1 MREIGTNFI
10 KWLASK
16 LGFKIAMVG
25 QVEGVTNIQGDPELL
40 HYVDLTGYVSNRK
53 PLSILSN
60 KKSNFLL
67 SPRSKDTSVRLP
79 EDIVEAMLKETRQ
92 EMEEY
97 QIEKEEFQ
105 VKLKAIKEK
114 Y

>member
-1 MREIGTNFI
+1 MRKIGTNFI

-16 LGFKIAMVG
+16 LGFKIAMIR
-25 QVEGVTNIQGDPELL
+25 QVEGEINIQGDPELL
-40 HYVDLTGYVSNRK
+40 RYVALVGYINSRK
-53 PLSILSN
+53 PLSRLSN

-67 SPRSKDTSVRLP
+67 SPPSKDASVRLP
-79 EDIVEAMLKETRQ
+79 EEIVEAMLKETRQ